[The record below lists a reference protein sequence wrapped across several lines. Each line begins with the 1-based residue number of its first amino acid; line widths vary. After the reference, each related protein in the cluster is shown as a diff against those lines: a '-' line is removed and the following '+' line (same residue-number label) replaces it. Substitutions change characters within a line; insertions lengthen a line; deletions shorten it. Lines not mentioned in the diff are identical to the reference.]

1 MRTKSKWF
9 DKGRARGPEELA
21 GPVAMTLW
29 RLSINTLRSMR
40 RADYDIVTGPPYF
53 DFLREYLV
61 FLANLADR
69 YAFPHLDVDQ
79 RNAFMSTLVLNLGQM
94 LAENESELLGRD
106 LVEAKQ
112 AFVDLFNAR
121 GADYAHF
128 EFGTDGPEYGFLRY
142 CGNQLL
148 DLLPEKDRF
157 WVVDQVISIEAP
169 EAVKTLSTAFANLFP
184 RHEPQAAAG

>member
-9 DKGRARGPEELA
+9 DKGRERGPEALA
-21 GPVAMTLW
+21 SVAAMTCW
-29 RLSINTLRSMR
+29 RLAINTLRNMR
-40 RADYDIVTGPPYF
+40 RFDYDIVTGPPYF

-61 FLANLADR
+61 FLVNLADR
-69 YAFPHLDVDQ
+69 YAYPHIEAAQ
-79 RNAFMSTLVLNLGQM
+79 RSAFMTTLVLNLGQM

-106 LVEAKQ
+106 LGEAKQ

-128 EFGTDGPEYGFLRY
+128 EFGADGPDYGFVRY

-148 DLLPEKDRF
+148 ELLPEKDRF
-157 WVVDQVISIEAP
+157 WVVEQVISIEAP
-169 EAVKTLSTAFANLFP
+169 EAVKTLATAFGNLFP
-184 RHEPQAAAG
+184 RREPQAAAG

>member
-69 YAFPHLDVDQ
+69 YAFPHFDVDQ
-79 RNAFMSTLVLNLGQM
+79 RGAFMSTLVLNLGQM

-128 EFGTDGPEYGFLRY
+128 EFGADGPEYGFLRY

-169 EAVKTLSTAFANLFP
+169 EAVKTLGTAFANLFP

>member
-9 DKGRARGPEELA
+9 DKGPARGPEALA
-21 GPVAMTLW
+21 SVAAMTCW
-29 RLSINTLRSMR
+29 RLAINTLRNMR

-61 FLANLADR
+61 FLVNLADR
-69 YAFPHLDVDQ
+69 NAFPHFDAEQ
-79 RNAFMSTLVLNLGQM
+79 RSAFMTTLVLNLGQM

-106 LVEAKQ
+106 LADAKQ
-112 AFVDLFNAR
+112 AFVDLYNTR

-128 EFGTDGPEYGFLRY
+128 EFGADGPDYGFVRY

-148 DLLPEKDRF
+148 ELLPEKDRF

-169 EAVKTLSTAFANLFP
+169 EAVKTLDTAFANLFP
-184 RHEPQAAAG
+184 RRELQAAAG